1 MAVDAAKVGF
11 VRDSEE
17 FRVNTARLGQF
28 AAALDDTNE
37 EHLAGR
43 LAPPTFAHVPVM
55 QGMVEVLQAATGA
68 FALHGEHDF
77 HFHRPIEPGQR
88 LWSRSR
94 LVSVANSKAG
104 ALMVIRSDTGTGE
117 GGDLCTQ
124 YTTCLVRGAAVETPA
139 GEAPPPRPVLP
150 RHGEPM
156 VVEHALSETQT
167 RRYADAA
174 RDYSAY
180 TLDPAAAKALGFPA
194 PIVHGMCTLGFAA
207 RAIVDTVCGGHS
219 RRLVRLACRF
229 SAPVLVE
236 PGQKLTT
243 SIWATPAE
251 NGRLHI
257 SFETTEKN
265 GAMAIKNGF
274 AEVVR

>member
-11 VRDSEE
+11 MRDSEE
-17 FRVNTARLGQF
+17 FRVNTARLAQF
-28 AAALDDTNE
+28 AAALDDTNA

-55 QGMVEVLQAATGA
+55 QSMVEVVQAATGA

-88 LWSRSR
+88 LWSVSR
-94 LVSVANSKAG
+94 LVCVANSRAG
-104 ALMVIRSDTGTGE
+104 ALIVVRSDTKTGE
-117 GGDLCTQ
+117 GADVCTQ
-124 YTTCLVRGAAVETPA
+124 YTTCLVRGAAVETPV
-139 GEAPPPRPVLP
+139 GEAPPPRPALP
-150 RHGEPM
+150 RNGDPV
-156 VVEHALSETQT
+156 VVEHTLSDTQT
-167 RRYADAA
+167 RRYAEAA

-207 RAIVDTVCGGHS
+207 RAVVDAVCGGQS
-219 RRLVRLACRF
+219 RRLKRLACRF

-243 SIWATPAE
+243 SLWSSPV
-251 NGRLHI
+251 NGRLHVT
-257 SFETTEKN
+257 FETAEKT
-265 GAMAIKNGF
+265 GAMAIRNGF